1 VQPKYVYV
9 DVTVEVT
16 AAASYSFTDEIKPT
30 VLTAIQDFLD
40 PLNTTDDEL
49 YYQNGW
55 GNLLKKS
62 VLIKNLMGLNSGMLL
77 SDVNITVFKRSSDAT
92 GSSNIVL
99 ADDEIAHVGVV
110 RVINGDRQEEIE
122 PGASYGMSG
131 VITMPKIA
139 AVIG

>member
-1 VQPKYVYV
+1 MIRRPPRSTQSRSS
-9 DVTVEVT
+9 
-16 AAASYSFTDEIKPT
+16 AASDVYKR
-30 VLTAIQDFLD
+30 Q
-40 PLNTTDDEL
+40 
-49 YYQNGW
+49 
-55 GNLLKKS
+55 
-62 VLIKNLMGLNSGMLL
+62 
-77 SDVNITVFKRSSDAT
+77 VNITVFKRSSDAT

-110 RVINGDRQEEIE
+110 RVINGDMQEEIE